1 MTWTRF
7 WTTIGRPWRCTFAFD
22 AACNTQ
28 HATYTGNGL
37 VQVIHRAIGGEE
49 ATRSL
54 LADIGQYRGV
64 LTPRWL

>member
-1 MTWTRF
+1 M
-7 WTTIGRPWRCTFAFD
+7 AFD

-28 HATYTGNGL
+28 HATYTGNDV

-54 LADIGQYRGV
+54 LADIGQYRGD